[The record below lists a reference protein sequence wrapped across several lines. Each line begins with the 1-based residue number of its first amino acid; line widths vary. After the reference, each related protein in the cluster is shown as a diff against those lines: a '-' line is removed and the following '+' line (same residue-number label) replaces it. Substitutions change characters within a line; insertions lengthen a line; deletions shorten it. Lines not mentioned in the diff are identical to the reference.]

1 MESKPTK
8 AFVHRVVASLKTIKR
23 KDVSLDML
31 SKKIGIYPDVL
42 GRNLQYFEPMILMDP
57 SINCRALL
65 PQFENYLKEPISEK
79 KAKAPALRIAK
90 AELASYSSIA
100 DFVYKKMTSVGGL
113 VDTAAELSDHDLE
126 ILRRLVTRKSR
137 NARRSKKEKRIDKAI
152 KGFRHLGWE
161 PFFNPFRGSR
171 LEERG

>member
-1 MESKPTK
+1 MSKLTK
-8 AFVHRVVASLKTIKR
+8 RQAQRIAGALKKDKR
-23 KDVSLDML
+23 KNISLDML
-31 SKKIGIYPDVL
+31 SNSIGIYPDAL
-42 GRNLQYFEPMILMDP
+42 GQQLLPFSPMILMDP

-79 KAKAPALRIAK
+79 KAKTSVLRIAK

-126 ILRRLVTRKSR
+126 ILRRLVDKEIAKRK
-137 NARRSKKEKRIDKAI
+137 KIQ
-152 KGFRHLGWE
+152 KGKTNR
-161 PFFNPFRGSR
+161 
-171 LEERG
+171 

>member
-8 AFVHRVVASLKTIKR
+8 AFVHRVVASLKAIKR

-57 SINCRALL
+57 SINCRNML
-65 PQFENYLKEPISEK
+65 PELENYLKEPVAEK
-79 KAKAPALRIAK
+79 RAKAPAPRILK
-90 AELASYSSIA
+90 TELASYSSIA

-113 VDTAAELSDHDLE
+113 VDTSTELSDHDLE
-126 ILRRLVTRKSR
+126 VLRRLVDKEIAKRK
-137 NARRSKKEKRIDKAI
+137 KAQ
-152 KGFRHLGWE
+152 KGKTNR
-161 PFFNPFRGSR
+161 
-171 LEERG
+171 

>member
-8 AFVHRVVASLKTIKR
+8 AFVHRVVASLKAIKR

-65 PQFENYLKEPISEK
+65 PQFENYLKEPIAEK
-79 KAKAPALRIAK
+79 KAKAPAPRIAK

-100 DFVYKKMTSVGGL
+100 DFAYKKMTSVGGL

-126 ILRRLVTRKSR
+126 ILRRLVDKEIAKRK
-137 NARRSKKEKRIDKAI
+137 KIQ
-152 KGFRHLGWE
+152 KGKTNR
-161 PFFNPFRGSR
+161 
-171 LEERG
+171 